1 MQSELEV
8 VIVTYDSVEDGR
20 KRVEE
25 GQERG
30 HRQESERCI
39 RKRGDKVSER
49 RHLDFRLCF
58 INEWVSKDC
67 AGCRLLSGLSSAV
80 GVSVYHTPEHT
91 PIYPPQPEKD
101 QG

>member
-49 RHLDFRLCF
+49 RHLAFRLCL
-58 INEWVSKDC
+58 IDEWVSEDC
-67 AGCRLLSGLSSAV
+67 AGCRLLGGFPLAI
-80 GVSVYHTPEHT
+80 GVPLYRASERTPM
-91 PIYPPQPEKD
+91 YPPQP
-101 QG
+101 G